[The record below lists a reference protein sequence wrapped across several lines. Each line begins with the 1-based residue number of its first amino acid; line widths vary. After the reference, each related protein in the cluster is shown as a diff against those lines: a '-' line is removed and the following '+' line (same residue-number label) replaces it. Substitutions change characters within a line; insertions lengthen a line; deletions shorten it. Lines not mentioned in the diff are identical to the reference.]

1 MPRYPENR
9 NFSLYVTGFS
19 DTTRP
24 MLLTKL
30 FERHGPVA
38 DDWHTHQPRGFAYVV
53 FENDEDA
60 KSAVESTESFVL
72 DGRILNVQFAK
83 SPKKSP
89 HMRNQGQDNHQQPTN
104 DQLPERRPG
113 NAPVANHRKHS
124 RDGSQSPV
132 RRTRHTTLPPC
143 RRHDRHCCLHKRD
156 STPLLCSSSCSC
168 SRSPSPVRK
177 AQPVPETHHSV
188 PETRHR
194 VHEAHRVYTNEAYG
208 SKQHRRRHWYREEAS
223 VSPEPEAP
231 MPRRSGSVRT
241 GSVQK
246 EEISLSVDDQD
257 W

>member
-19 DTTRP
+19 GTTR
-24 MLLTKL
+24 
-30 FERHGPVA
+30 
-38 DDWHTHQPRGFAYVV
+38 

-72 DGRILNVQFAK
+72 DGRVLNVQFAK
-83 SPKKSP
+83 SPKKTKDKTTTNS
-89 HMRNQGQDNHQQPTN
+89 RPTTN
-104 DQLPERRPG
+104 SLSAVQ
-113 NAPVANHRKHS
+113 
-124 RDGSQSPV
+124 
-132 RRTRHTTLPPC
+132 
-143 RRHDRHCCLHKRD
+143 
-156 STPLLCSSSCSC
+156 
-168 SRSPSPVRK
+168 

-257 W
+257 

>member
-72 DGRILNVQFAK
+72 DGRVLNVQFAK

-89 HMRNQGQDNHQQPTN
+89 QTRNRGQDNPQQPTS
-104 DQLPERRPG
+104 DQLPERRPE
-113 NAPVANHRKHS
+113 NAPVANLRKHS
-124 RDGSQSPV
+124 RDDSRSPV
-132 RRTRHTTLPPC
+132 RRTRHATLLPC
-143 RRHDRHCCLHKRD
+143 RRHDRHCCLHKRE
-156 STPLLCSSSCSC
+156 STPSLSSSSCSC
-168 SRSPSPVRK
+168 SRSSSPVRK
-177 AQPVPETHHSV
+177 AHPVPETHHRV
-188 PETRHR
+188 P
-194 VHEAHRVYTNEAYG
+194 EAHRVYTNEAHG
-208 SKQHRRRHWYREEAS
+208 SRHHRRRHWYREEAS
-223 VSPEPEAP
+223 VSPEPEAT
-231 MPRRSGSVRT
+231 MPRRSGSVRN
-241 GSVQK
+241 GSVHK